1 MTSDP
6 TASLVLHVKALHAAD
21 ENATQH
27 SGLVGGSTAERRIMC
42 PASYQ
47 SELLLPPELERE
59 SSTYADEGTALHNA
73 IQYILDNDIKDI
85 DSLIGM
91 EFSGGESGAIYVID
105 DNLLDNA
112 LIPCLDFFDA
122 LSEELKEEGGLEFIL
137 EQRCRMPG
145 IEGAFGTSDL
155 IGCTQKRSVI
165 IDWKFGVGK
174 SVAASYIDDDG
185 KERPNYQLMFYA
197 RAAAHMFPDMF
208 GNGDPDWPVDLYIM
222 QPRARGS
229 DGMPTMFT
237 VTIKQLEEF
246 RMLLV
251 ARVVEAKDGV
261 HPTRKRGDWCTF
273 AKCKTV
279 CPLHTAAARDLTK
292 LNQLVESRK
301 AGVLGGLD
309 IDWAVAYGD
318 MLTFADVVEALIGEI
333 RAQAHTFMDAGNKIV
348 DADGNE
354 LFKLVPKRPSNV
366 YTDADGAI
374 REAQK
379 LAAVQKKALDV
390 NLFYDKPELKSPA
403 QFRSV
408 IADVLMDGQ
417 TKKVREEKA
426 KEWMKD
432 FTANVSSGTTIAPID
447 DSRRAVFQTSEA
459 MLALANKLGAL
470 SGQ

>member
-1 MTSDP
+1 
-6 TASLVLHVKALHAAD
+6 
-21 ENATQH
+21 
-27 SGLVGGSTAERRIMC
+27 MC

-47 SELLLPPELERE
+47 SELKLPPSLKDE
-59 SSTYADEGTALHNA
+59 SSVYADEGSALHSA
-73 IQYILDNDIKDI
+73 IQYVLENDLKDL
-85 DSLIGM
+85 DSLLGK
-91 EFSGGESGAIYVID
+91 EFVGGTNGAVFIID

-122 LSEELKEEGGLEFIL
+122 LSEELKEEGGLEFVL

-174 SVAASYIDDDG
+174 PVSAYYVDDDG
-185 KERPNYQLMFYA
+185 KTRPNYQLMFYA

-229 DGMPTMFT
+229 DGLPTKIT
-237 VTIKQLEEF
+237 VTVRELEAF

-279 CPLHTAAARDLTK
+279 CPLHNAAARDLTK
-292 LNQLVESRK
+292 LNQLIESRK
-301 AGVLGGLD
+301 AGVLEGMD

-354 LFKLVPKRPSNV
+354 LFKLVPKRASAVFTDSN
-366 YTDADGAI
+366 AAI

-379 LAAVQKKALDV
+379 LAAVKKTHLDL
-390 NLFYDKPELKSPA
+390 NLFYDPPTLKSPA
-403 QFRSV
+403 QFRGV
-408 IADVLMDGQ
+408 IADVLMDGT
-417 TKKVREEKA
+417 TKKAKEEAA

-447 DSRRAVFQTSEA
+447 DSRRAAFQTSGA
-459 MLALANKLGAL
+459 MLALAEKLGAL
-470 SGQ
+470 SAQ